1 MKLQI
6 NPLLVVVPFVLGLVG
21 CASRPEPKYIT
32 TYRELPHYID
42 HPETPYPT
50 SAICYVPKSA
60 NDVSQYADA
69 LRANLQAAGFTP
81 CTFEDA
87 QKIPFKK
94 PDFYVEIVLTKT
106 FSEPYQKGC
115 ALYGKVFVAV
125 RRPQHIDGGIAK
137 FQLGEDARTF
147 QAISRTLLPN
157 TTITANHRRDAILAA
172 LKNLMGNPAF
182 RTALD
187 PTLEPII
194 QSSAEQSPE
203 LEAQA
208 AVSPFS
214 EDELIERLCKGIWT
228 THYEMHISSTSK
240 SYAPNPTCAA
250 SEEWQFYPDGNMKST
265 ITVANAPNGPTTFDQ
280 SYSLNGSLLTYTS
293 KDSKVVYQLVWK
305 DKNAFALYQ
314 IDMYH
319 TNPNSTAT
327 FSIKNGEFITTV
339 PLIDGNVTT
348 VVTPVRTF
356 TCSVQIDAEPTPT
369 ATTPDP
375 EPPAATPA
383 PQVTPPSVAPQAPAA
398 PLQDDVTSR
407 LCATPWRA
415 DFTVTSRPQ
424 TMQAAKVTTFSFIDL
439 FTFAPDG
446 SGTLLRLDQ
455 STGQRSTTTFTYT
468 CADNLLTL
476 TTEEGVT
483 SYRIIW
489 MGNTSFTLEAT
500 DLVAFLKTFPSLN
513 TVGEPSINPNQG
525 GIVVTTTDAQ
535 NQSFTTLIAP
545 RLFKPFTRKQG
556 GQK

>member
-1 MKLQI
+1 MKLQ
-6 NPLLVVVPFVLGLVG
+6 NNLLYVVFCLALVFTGCLSTPEAPLV
-21 CASRPEPKYIT
+21 T
-32 TYRELPHYID
+32 TYREIPRYIAQ
-42 HPETPYPT
+42 PETPYPT
-50 SAICYVPKSA
+50 SAICYVPEMP
-60 NDVSQYADA
+60 NTSQYTHV
-69 LRANLQAAGFTP
+69 LRTNLQAEGFKLYTVV
-81 CTFEDA
+81 DA
-87 QKIPFKK
+87 QKVPFTK
-94 PDFYVEIVLTKT
+94 PDFYLEIAFTKT

-115 ALYGKVFVAV
+115 ALYGKVFVTV
-125 RRPQHIDGGIAK
+125 RRPQHIDGGMTK

-147 QAISRTLLPN
+147 QAISRTLLPQK
-157 TTITANHRRDAILAA
+157 TVTANQRYEAVVSA

-182 RTALD
+182 RAALD

-194 QSSAEQSPE
+194 QAPTEQS
-203 LEAQA
+203 LNLDAQA
-208 AVSPFS
+208 STSPFS
-214 EDELIERLCKGIWT
+214 EDELIERLCKGTWT
-228 THYEMHISSTSK
+228 CNYEMRVSNTSPSSPGNSTNAVCEE
-240 SYAPNPTCAA
+240 YQFNPN
-250 SEEWQFYPDGNMKST
+250 GNMKST
-265 ITVANAPNGPTTFDQ
+265 ITVANTSQGPMTSDQ
-280 SYSLNGSLLTYTS
+280 PYTLNGSILTFTT
-293 KDSKVVYQLVWK
+293 KESKVVYQLVWK
-305 DKNAFALYQ
+305 DKNTFALYHRD
-314 IDMYH
+314 IYL
-319 TNPNSTAT
+319 TIPNSTAT
-327 FSIKNGEFITTV
+327 HSIKNGEFITTV
-339 PLIDGNVTT
+339 PLYDGNVMTL
-348 VVTPVRTF
+348 VTPVRTF
-356 TCSVQIDAEPTPT
+356 TCNVKVEDASSAPS
-369 ATTPDP
+369 TTPESAP
-375 EPPAATPA
+375 STSTPA
-383 PQVTPPSVAPQAPAA
+383 PQATPPSVAPQATVD

-407 LCATPWRA
+407 LCATQWRA

-545 RLFKPFTRKQG
+545 LLFKPFTRKQG

>member
-21 CASRPEPKYIT
+21 CASKPEPKYIT
-32 TYRELPHYID
+32 TYREIPHYID
-42 HPETPYPT
+42 QPETPYPT
-50 SAICYVPKSA
+50 SAICYVPTLV
-60 NDVSQYADA
+60 NTSQYVDA

-81 CTFEDA
+81 YTLEDA

-94 PDFYVEIVLTKT
+94 PDFCVEIVRTNT

-157 TTITANHRRDAILAA
+157 TTITENHRRDAILAA

-228 THYEMHISSTSK
+228 THYEMRISSTSK
-240 SYAPNPTCAA
+240 VYAPNPTCAA

-265 ITVANAPNGPTTFDQ
+265 ITVANAPNGPMTFDQ
-280 SYSLNGSLLTYTS
+280 PYTLNGSLLTYTS

-407 LCATPWRA
+407 LCATQWRA
-415 DFTVTSRPQ
+415 NFTITSHPQ
-424 TMQAAKVTTFSFIDL
+424 MAQGAKETKLSFIDL

-476 TTEEGVT
+476 TADGSAT
-483 SYRIIW
+483 SYRMIW
-489 MGNTSFTLEAT
+489 AGDATFTLEVT

-535 NQSFTTLIAP
+535 NQCFTTLIAP

-556 GQK
+556 DQK

>member
-21 CASRPEPKYIT
+21 CASKPEPKYIT
-32 TYRELPHYID
+32 TYREIPHYID
-42 HPETPYPT
+42 QPETPYPT
-50 SAICYVPKSA
+50 SAICYVPTLV
-60 NDVSQYADA
+60 NTSQYVDA

-81 CTFEDA
+81 YTLEDA
-87 QKIPFKK
+87 QKVPFKK
-94 PDFYVEIVLTKT
+94 PDFCVEIVRTNT
-106 FSEPYQKGC
+106 FREPYQKGC

-157 TTITANHRRDAILAA
+157 TTITENHRRDAILAA

-214 EDELIERLCKGIWT
+214 EDELIERLCKGTWT

-240 SYAPNPTCAA
+240 SYTPNPTCAA

-265 ITVANAPNGPTTFDQ
+265 ITVANAPNGPMTFDQ
-280 SYSLNGSLLTYTS
+280 PYTLNGSLLTYTS

-327 FSIKNGEFITTV
+327 HSIKNGEFITTV
-339 PLIDGNVTT
+339 PLTDGNLT

-407 LCATPWRA
+407 LCATQWRA
-415 DFTVTSRPQ
+415 NFTITSHPQ
-424 TMQAAKVTTFSFIDL
+424 MAQGAKETKLSFIDL

-455 STGQRSTTTFTYT
+455 STGQRITTTFTYT

-476 TTEEGVT
+476 TADGSAT
-483 SYRIIW
+483 SYRMIW
-489 MGNTSFTLEAT
+489 AGDATFTLEAT

-535 NQSFTTLIAP
+535 NQCFTTLIAP

>member
-21 CASRPEPKYIT
+21 CASKPEPKYIT
-32 TYRELPHYID
+32 TYREIPHYID
-42 HPETPYPT
+42 QPETPYPT
-50 SAICYVPKSA
+50 SAICYVPTLV
-60 NDVSQYADA
+60 NTSQYVDA

-81 CTFEDA
+81 YTLEDA

-94 PDFYVEIVLTKT
+94 PDFCVEIVRTNT

-194 QSSAEQSPE
+194 RSSAEQSPE

-228 THYEMHISSTSK
+228 THYEMRISSTSK
-240 SYAPNPTCAA
+240 VYAPNPTCAA

-280 SYSLNGSLLTYTS
+280 SYSLNGSVLTYTS

-319 TNPNSTAT
+319 TNPTSTAT
-327 FSIKNGEFITTV
+327 FSIKNGECITTV

-356 TCSVQIDAEPTPT
+356 TCSVQIDAEPTPV

-375 EPPAATPA
+375 EPLAATPT

-398 PLQDDVTSR
+398 PVQDDVTSR
-407 LCATPWRA
+407 LCATQWRA
-415 DFTVTSRPQ
+415 NFTIASHPQ
-424 TMQAAKVTTFSFIDL
+424 MAQGAKETKLSFIDL

-476 TTEEGVT
+476 TADGSAT
-483 SYRIIW
+483 SYRMIW
-489 MGNTSFTLEAT
+489 AGDATFTLEAT

-535 NQSFTTLIAP
+535 NQCFTTLIAP